1 MPRACHSQKAR
12 RAKGR
17 PRWRRE
23 GARRCSIA
31 ETEWLGGE
39 KRSLDLSEAF
49 LEAGA
54 HDRLQTFSDAFVV
67 TRCISSACTNGAGIG
82 VLVASQCKPV
92 SITVT
97 RTGVGVKVECKLLAL
112 PPPVAKAEPIAPLK
126 GAATQNFV
134 YLILD
139 LVHLF
144 SNLAI

>member
-82 VLVASQCKPV
+82 VSCQPVQTSKHYRYEDRGRRQSRMQASG
-92 SITVT
+92 VT
-97 RTGVGVKVECKLLAL
+97 TTGCQSRTYCTSQRSSDPELCV
-112 PPPVAKAEPIAPLK
+112 
-126 GAATQNFV
+126 
-134 YLILD
+134 LD
-139 LVHLF
+139 LRPCTPVQ
-144 SNLAI
+144 